1 MAYSVMTSVV
11 SDQQSSPAV
20 KLSGVKKGAPVR
32 TAYGFAT
39 IVATT
44 AGQTNAFVRIPSRAK
59 IVGFRA
65 ENATM
70 GNGALD
76 FDLYRVD
83 SANTA
88 VTLAGQV
95 LADFPLTAHS
105 LEARVDFALS
115 EANAAKTLAEL
126 FSTQI
131 GTAGA
136 TGDAEFDLVGVVITV
151 STGTAVPVGLMVE
164 YVLPE

>member
-1 MAYSVMTSVV
+1 MTYSVMTSVV

-44 AGQTNAFVRIPSRAK
+44 AGQTNAFVRIPARAK

-65 ENATM
+65 ENASM
-70 GNGALD
+70 GNGAFD

-83 SANTA
+83 GTA
-88 VTLAGQV
+88 VTSAGAV
-95 LADFPLTAHS
+95 LADFPLTGHS

-126 FSTQI
+126 FVTAI

-151 STGTAVPVGLMVE
+151 SSGTAVPVGLMVE

>member
-1 MAYSVMTSVV
+1 MSSVV
-11 SDQQSSPAV
+11 SDQKASPAV
-20 KLSGVKKGAPVR
+20 KVSSTGKGAPMR

-39 IVATT
+39 VVATT
-44 AGQTNAFVRIPSRAK
+44 AAQTNAFVRIPARAK

-76 FDLYRVD
+76 FDLYRVNETRVTVD
-83 SANTA
+83 GA
-88 VTLAGQV
+88 VLP
-95 LADFPLTAHS
+95 DFPLTAHS

-126 FSTQI
+126 FATAI

>member
-1 MAYSVMTSVV
+1 MAYSVMSSVV
-11 SDQQSSPAV
+11 SQQQATPAAKV
-20 KLSGVKKGAPVR
+20 SGVSKGAPIR
-32 TAYGFAT
+32 TTYGYAT
-39 IVATT
+39 VVATT
-44 AGQTNAFVRIPSRAK
+44 AGQTNAFVRIPARAK

-65 ENATM
+65 ENASM
-70 GNGALD
+70 GDGALD

-83 SANTA
+83 GTTRVTTA
-88 VTLAGQV
+88 GSV
-95 LADFPLTAHS
+95 LADFPLTGHS

-115 EANAAKTLAEL
+115 EANAAKTLEEL
-126 FSTQI
+126 FTTEI

>member
-1 MAYSVMTSVV
+1 MTYSVMSSVL
-11 SDQQSSPAV
+11 SDQQATPVAKV
-20 KLSGVKKGAPVR
+20 NPIKKGGVKR
-32 TAYGFAT
+32 SAYGYAT

-44 AGQTNAFVRIPSRAK
+44 VGQTNAMVRIPARAR
-59 IVGFRA
+59 ITDLRV

-76 FDLYRVD
+76 LDIYRID
-83 SANTA
+83 GTA
-88 VTLAGQV
+88 VTSAGSL

-105 LEARVDFALS
+105 IEARVDLGLTA
-115 EANAAKTLAEL
+115 ANGASDLATL

-136 TGDAEFDLVGVVITV
+136 TGDAEFDIVGV
-151 STGTAVPVGLMVE
+151 SRQG
-164 YVLPE
+164 

>member
-1 MAYSVMTSVV
+1 MS
-11 SDQQSSPAV
+11 
-20 KLSGVKKGAPVR
+20 
-32 TAYGFAT
+32 
-39 IVATT
+39 IE
-44 AGQTNAFVRIPSRAK
+44 TNAFVRIPARAK
-59 IVGFRA
+59 ITAFRA

-70 GNGALD
+70 GNGALN

-83 SANTA
+83 GNTR
-88 VTLAGQV
+88 VTLSGAV
-95 LADFPLTAHS
+95 LPLFPLTAHS
-105 LEARVDFALS
+105 LEAQVDLSLS
-115 EANAAKTLAEL
+115 EANAAKDLATLFTTA
-126 FSTQI
+126 I